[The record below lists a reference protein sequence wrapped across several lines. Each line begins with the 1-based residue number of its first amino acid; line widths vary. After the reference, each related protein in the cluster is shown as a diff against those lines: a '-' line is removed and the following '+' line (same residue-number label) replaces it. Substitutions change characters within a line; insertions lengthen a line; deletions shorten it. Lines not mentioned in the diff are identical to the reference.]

1 MVDYPLDYHPKPHF
15 SHFSSNFDISLSC
28 YANHS
33 TQSKNLQFS
42 HVTASTKPA
51 KLHTAGQKEVS
62 PVAKLSQIDRT
73 SVISHARE
81 PRHTNK
87 LSDDLFL
94 QKSPSINGPLHVSA
108 RENRS
113 KGFSRVPWNG
123 LFAHIS
129 DTDSRSLSLL
139 SLSGEGDLG
148 KSLMKITRGTIA

>member
-1 MVDYPLDYHPKPHF
+1 MVDYPLDYRPKSFLNHF
-15 SHFSSNFDISLSC
+15 SHFTSNFDISLSC

-81 PRHTNK
+81 PRHANK

-94 QKSPSINGPLHVSA
+94 QKALPLTVHC
-108 RENRS
+108 
-113 KGFSRVPWNG
+113 
-123 LFAHIS
+123 
-129 DTDSRSLSLL
+129 
-139 SLSGEGDLG
+139 
-148 KSLMKITRGTIA
+148 M